1 MHARR
6 LACFLLGLWLA
17 GGVVMAWVT
26 RENLGA
32 ADRLWA
38 HRSPAATLRL
48 KALGPD
54 ARSILRLQALE
65 ENRRLSGKWETAQIV
80 FGSLFFLAMLFG
92 SRENKFVL
100 LGVLLLTALVL
111 LQKFL
116 ITPELN
122 ALARLVDVLPEGQLS
137 PERNRLWVVDAAG
150 FGVEAGKALVAL
162 VLTASLVF
170 SSKRSG
176 RSRDARRELNGVD
189 KPDHRGVYR

>member
-17 GGVVMAWVT
+17 GGLVMAWIA
-26 RENLGA
+26 RESLGA

-38 HRSPAATLRL
+38 RRSPAATLRL

-80 FGSLFFLAMLFG
+80 FGTFFFLAMLFG

-122 ALARLVDVLPEGQLS
+122 ALGRLVDVLPEGQL
-137 PERNRLWVVDAAG
+137 
-150 FGVEAGKALVAL
+150 
-162 VLTASLVF
+162 
-170 SSKRSG
+170 
-176 RSRDARRELNGVD
+176 
-189 KPDHRGVYR
+189 